1 MNDIVV
7 NQQMALGAETASTAM
22 SAQAK
27 ALAEARY
34 VIALRNPRNWD
45 QVRQDVMMEC
55 KRPSFAHNKSA
66 YYIKPIGEGV
76 EGLGIR
82 FTEVAL
88 RCMKNIQV
96 RTAVLFEDSEKE
108 IIRVTVEDLEST
120 LAYDSDI
127 LIAKT
132 VERSK
137 PLSDGS
143 YISMRKNSWN
153 KPVYTVPATEDEMLN
168 KRSALI
174 SKAQRT
180 LALRLIPGDIQDEA
194 VAMIKRIRADEAA
207 KDPAAERKKIIDA
220 FGEIGVRAND
230 LTTYLGHSIDTC
242 SPAEI
247 VNLRGIYGAISQG
260 EATWQSVIDNRAE
273 AAPKDADTGKPA
285 WTDADFYK
293 ALPNWAKL
301 IEKKNK
307 TPAEIITTAETKA
320 PLTAP
325 QKQRINDLAAPVGQV
340 ASAEQVAVI
349 REHAAAAAINEADI
363 LKKFDVESIEQTL
376 ESMVDDVLK
385 YIANPMGE

>member
-1 MNDIVV
+1 
-7 NQQMALGAETASTAM
+7 
-22 SAQAK
+22 
-27 ALAEARY
+27 
-34 VIALRNPRNWD
+34 
-45 QVRQDVMMEC
+45 MMEC
-55 KRPSFAHNKSA
+55 RRPSFAHNKSA
-66 YYIKPIGEGV
+66 FYIKPIGEGV

-127 LIAKT
+127 LIAKS

-143 YISMRKNSWN
+143 YISVRKNSWN
-153 KPVYTVPATEDEMLN
+153 KAVYTVPATEDEMLN

-220 FGEIGVRAND
+220 FGEIGVRASD
-230 LTTYLGHSIDTC
+230 LTTYLNHSIDTC

-273 AAPKDADTGKPA
+273 AARKDADTGKPA
-285 WTDADFYK
+285 WTDADFDK

-340 ASAEQVAVI
+340 ASTEQVAVI

-363 LKKFDVESIEQTL
+363 LKKFDVKSIEQTL

-385 YIANPMGE
+385 YIANPMGD

>member
-1 MNDIVV
+1 
-7 NQQMALGAETASTAM
+7 
-22 SAQAK
+22 
-27 ALAEARY
+27 
-34 VIALRNPRNWD
+34 
-45 QVRQDVMMEC
+45 
-55 KRPSFAHNKSA
+55 
-66 YYIKPIGEGV
+66 
-76 EGLGIR
+76 
-82 FTEVAL
+82 
-88 RCMKNIQV
+88 
-96 RTAVLFEDSEKE
+96 
-108 IIRVTVEDLEST
+108 
-120 LAYDSDI
+120 
-127 LIAKT
+127 
-132 VERSK
+132 
-137 PLSDGS
+137 
-143 YISMRKNSWN
+143 
-153 KPVYTVPATEDEMLN
+153 
-168 KRSALI
+168 
-174 SKAQRT
+174 
-180 LALRLIPGDIQDEA
+180 
-194 VAMIKRIRADEAA
+194 MIKRIRADEAA

-220 FGEIGVRAND
+220 FGEIGVRASD
-230 LTTYLGHSIDTC
+230 LTTYLNHSIDTC

-273 AAPKDADTGKPA
+273 AARKDADTGKPA
-285 WTDADFYK
+285 WTDADFDK

-363 LKKFDVESIEQTL
+363 LKKFDLESIEQTL